1 MNTLAIIL
9 GVIALFIIWW
19 NLWISVN
26 IVKYLKREGND
37 ASLFSHGIYV
47 KGKIFRY
54 LPLYRK
60 LTLEKNGKVGNL
72 YSLFYISF
80 ISMLI
85 VLLFGIALVV

>member
-1 MNTLAIIL
+1 VNIIAIVFGILALIL
-9 GVIALFIIWW
+9 IWW
-19 NLWISVN
+19 NLWISLQ
-26 IVKYLKREGND
+26 IVKYLKNESSD
-37 ASLFSHGIYV
+37 ASLFRHGIYV

-85 VLLFGIALVV
+85 ILFFGIAVVS

>member
-9 GVIALFIIWW
+9 GVIALFLIWW
-19 NLWISVN
+19 NLWISIK
-26 IVKYLKREGND
+26 IVKYLKSKGSD

-60 LTLEKNGKVGNL
+60 LSIENTGKVGQL
-72 YSLFYISF
+72 YSLFYVSF

-85 VLLFGIALVV
+85 VLIFGIALVV

>member
-9 GVIALFIIWW
+9 GVIALFLVWW
-19 NLWISVN
+19 NLWISIK
-26 IVKYLKREGND
+26 IVKYLKSKGNS

-60 LTLEKNGKVGNL
+60 LTIENTGKIGKL
-72 YSLFYISF
+72 HSLFYFSF
-80 ISMLI
+80 FSMLI
-85 VLLFGIALVV
+85 VLAFGIILVV

>member
-1 MNTLAIIL
+1 MNTGAIIL
-9 GVIALFIIWW
+9 GVIALFLIWW
-19 NLWISVN
+19 NLWISIK
-26 IVKYLKREGND
+26 IVKYLKSKGNN

-60 LTLEKNGKVGNL
+60 LTIENTGKVGQL
-72 YSLFYISF
+72 HFLFYFSF

-85 VLLFGIALVV
+85 VLAIGIGVVI